1 MRFYIDYIDFIDR
14 VNIDGKINH
23 KWRQFAQR

>member
-23 KWRQFAQR
+23 KWR